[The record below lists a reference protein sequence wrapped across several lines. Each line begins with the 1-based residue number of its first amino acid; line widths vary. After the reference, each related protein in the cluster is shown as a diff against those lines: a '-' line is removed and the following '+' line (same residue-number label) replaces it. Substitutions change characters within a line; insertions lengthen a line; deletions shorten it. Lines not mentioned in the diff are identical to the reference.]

1 MQLTLFISKPLTK
14 DIRRKVEKLM
24 RKHNHLEAIIE
35 SKKMDLETKMTINY
49 ESSESQRGN
58 GFHSETERIA
68 LLKSEIDEYVT
79 VKRKL
84 DLIYQS
90 LEPRQKT
97 IWDQRYILGRF
108 DSDVYND
115 LVIPDRTY
123 YRLKK
128 EIIALVAEAFGFLA
142 E

>member
-1 MQLTLFISKPLTK
+1 MQLTLLTSKPLTK
-14 DIRRKVEKLM
+14 DSRRKVEKLI
-24 RKHNHLEAIIE
+24 RKHHHLEAIIE
-35 SKKMDLETKMTINY
+35 SKKMDLEAKMTVNY
-49 ESSESQRGN
+49 DASESQRGN
-58 GFHSETERIA
+58 EFHSETERIS
-68 LLKSEIDEYVT
+68 LVNIEIEEYVLT
-79 VKRKL
+79 KRKL

-90 LEPRQKT
+90 LEPRQKY

-115 LVIPDRTY
+115 MELPDRTY

-128 EIIALVAEAFGFLA
+128 EMIYLIAEAFGFLA